1 VIEGNQPFP
10 LRVTGQR
17 SGPGAAGERA
27 VALAML
33 IASQKNAGRAH
44 YRADVT
50 LDVPSA
56 PPRLEASDFAGMDPF
71 PISVAEA
78 YKQWLFQGPCFA
90 GITAIEGIRRDAIAG
105 TLRSVAPA
113 LCLPD
118 SSASDWLLDPTV
130 VDASLQLVILWER
143 HWHDMTPLPMRIGR
157 FRLFESLSGHPVRC
171 LVKAVASDGGES
183 LKADIYYADMQGRLL
198 AVLEGLQCACTKAL
212 NRLSERAE
220 PRSAGH
226 NREMRLEATR

>member
-1 VIEGNQPFP
+1 M
-10 LRVTGQR
+10 R
-17 SGPGAAGERA
+17 
-27 VALAML
+27 
-33 IASQKNAGRAH
+33 IASTKEATRAH
-44 YRADVT
+44 YRAKVRLGAQT
-50 LDVPSA
+50 ER
-56 PPRLEASDFAGMDPF
+56 PRLVASDFAGLEPF
-71 PISVAEA
+71 RLSVTET
-78 YKQWLFQGPCFA
+78 YGRWLFQGPCFA
-90 GITAIEGIRRDAIAG
+90 GITAIEGIRGDAIAG
-105 TLRSVAPA
+105 TLQSVAPA
-113 LCLPD
+113 VCLPE